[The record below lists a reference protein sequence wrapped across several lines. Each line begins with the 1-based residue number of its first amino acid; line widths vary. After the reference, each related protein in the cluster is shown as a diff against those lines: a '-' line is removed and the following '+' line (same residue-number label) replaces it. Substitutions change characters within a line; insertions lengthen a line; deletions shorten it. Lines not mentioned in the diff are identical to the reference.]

1 MKHILTGATVACAL
15 SAGAAFSADEVR
27 LQLQWVTQAQFAGYY
42 AALDQGYYEDLGL
55 DVDDFGLIFA
65 YPWPGDEQVLEDLF
79 DQYAATD
86 SVLLTFHGIE
96 DLKVQIKR

>member
-1 MKHILTGATVACAL
+1 MPTVHGEPWLDSLAETAWIESGGADA
-15 SAGAAFSADEVR
+15 
-27 LQLQWVTQAQFAGYY
+27 
-42 AALDQGYYEDLGL
+42 YEDLGL